1 MPSPIRGYHIHVY
14 FNKASASEQTAL
26 ELREK
31 AKEYWGE
38 RAVGR
43 FHRDPIGPHTTG
55 SFQIWIYKG
64 QRDEAIE
71 WTTAN
76 RNGLKAMMHKVTG
89 DSMEAHFH
97 DHTEAVTWYGE
108 GAPQILDTSIF
119 KSEPKPT

>member
-31 AKEYWGE
+31 AKAHWGE
-38 RAVGR
+38 KVVGR

-55 SFQIWIYKG
+55 SFQIWIDKD

-76 RNGLKAMMHKVTG
+76 RNGLKAMMHKVT
-89 DSMEAHFH
+89 DDHLH
-97 DHTEAVTWYGE
+97 DHTEAVTWYGD

-119 KSEPKPT
+119 KMGPETK